1 LIEQPEF
8 RELLYCLALILY
20 ALVSLAW
27 THEPQPAFIIY
38 SHGLLAEGILLT
50 LLVGLLLTKLFL
62 TLLAGATPELW
73 ARSVSWAPACLNA
86 LASSARSGEDVTDIL
101 ASRDD
106 EVIFARSWKIAGLV
120 SRKGYKHRAQAF

>member
-1 LIEQPEF
+1 
-8 RELLYCLALILY
+8 LLYCLALILY

-62 TLLAGATPELW
+62 TLLAGHLVTEVDEFLTQV
-73 ARSVSWAPACLNA
+73 RHTL
-86 LASSARSGEDVTDIL
+86 LDV
-101 ASRDD
+101 A
-106 EVIFARSWKIAGLV
+106 
-120 SRKGYKHRAQAF
+120 